1 MMKLVEVGWGE
12 KKKRLIT
19 AEREINKNYYRIY
32 FILFYFLKKSSVCTC
47 DDVDMK

>member
-19 AEREINKNYYRIY
+19 EEREINKNYYRIY
-32 FILFYFLKKSSVCTC
+32 FIFYFLKKKV
-47 DDVDMK
+47 